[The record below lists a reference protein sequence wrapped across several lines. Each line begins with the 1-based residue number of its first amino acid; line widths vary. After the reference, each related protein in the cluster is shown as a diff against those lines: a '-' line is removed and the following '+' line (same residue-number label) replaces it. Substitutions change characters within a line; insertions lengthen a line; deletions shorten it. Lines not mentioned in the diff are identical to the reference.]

1 MSNQES
7 CRAAREAQRETARDG
22 RKTLHE
28 DAIARYLA
36 AFAYAEGREAEAE
49 RREEEAER
57 REEER
62 AEQTRGGEATR

>member
-7 CRAAREAQRETARDG
+7 YRAAREAQRETARDG
-22 RKTLHE
+22 RKTPHE

-36 AFAYAEGREAEAE
+36 AFAYAQE
-49 RREEEAER
+49 

-62 AEQTRGGEATR
+62 DETPAKTRSGEATR